1 MKRVVFLFFVVLL
14 MLPACTEEDFKT
26 ENPVITLELDN
37 GGEIV
42 IELFPDT
49 APNTTKNFVHL
60 VQQRFYDGLNFH
72 RVVPGFVIQGGC
84 PLGNGTGNPGWFIR
98 GEFSANGFDNPLEH
112 QRGVV
117 SMARRG
123 DSYDSAGSQFFIVVE
138 DAPHLDGGYA
148 AFGRVLEGMT
158 EVETIVNA
166 EASNQRPLQPR
177 NIVKATVNLNKWQ
190 PEEPEKTAIVN

>member
-1 MKRVVFLFFVVLL
+1 MKRMVLVFIVMLLVLS
-14 MLPACTEEDFKT
+14 ACSGEDVIS
-26 ENPVITLELDN
+26 ENPVVTLELDN
-37 GGEIV
+37 GGEII
-42 IELFPDT
+42 IELYPDI

-60 VQQRFYDGLNFH
+60 VQQGFYDGLTFH

-112 QRGVV
+112 QQGVV

-148 AFGRVLEGMT
+148 AFGRVLEGMP
-158 EVETIVNA
+158 EVETIANA

-177 NIVKATVNLNKWQ
+177 TIVKATVNLNKWQ
-190 PEEPEKTAIVN
+190 PEEPEKLQ